1 MKASFGRSI
10 ALAALVLAGT
20 AAPGSAQT
28 AETGF
33 VAPSEPMRLTRV
45 LERELGDGNA
55 VIVTRSWRVRFVAQG
70 DGYRIEGEEIAV
82 TVDTPPRLAMLA
94 EVEREKPDAGPFSI
108 TLDAAGLIVD
118 ERTASAEPIP
128 GLAEAA
134 RTYLQRAPDKRRA
147 EAMRYVMAVQQA
159 GARMRSQW
167 PEDLFYPAAPPRNA
181 RRMLALSG
189 GNSGTIS
196 VSFDGTLAADG
207 RHLATAQRH
216 IVTTIGGDARASH
229 ESWRLD
235 PIE

>member
-1 MKASFGRSI
+1 MKPSFGRSI

-20 AAPGSAQT
+20 AVPGSAQT
-28 AETGF
+28 AGTGF

-55 VIVTRSWRVRFVAQG
+55 VTVTRSWRVRFVAHG
-70 DGYRIEGEEIAV
+70 DGYRVEGEEIAA
-82 TVDTPPRLAMLA
+82 TVDAPPRLAMLA
-94 EVEREKPDAGPFSI
+94 QVEREKPDAAPFPI

-118 ERTASAEPIP
+118 ERAAGAAPIP

-134 RTYLQRAPDKRRA
+134 RTYLQDAPDKRRSD
-147 EAMRYVMAVQQA
+147 AMRYVLAVQQA
-159 GARMRSQW
+159 GARMTSAW
-167 PEDLFYPAAPPRNA
+167 PEDLFYPATPPRSE
-181 RRMLALSG
+181 RRTLALPG
-189 GNSGTIS
+189 GGSGTIS
-196 VSFDGTLAADG
+196 VSFDGTLGDEG
-207 RHLATAQRH
+207 RHLAAAERH